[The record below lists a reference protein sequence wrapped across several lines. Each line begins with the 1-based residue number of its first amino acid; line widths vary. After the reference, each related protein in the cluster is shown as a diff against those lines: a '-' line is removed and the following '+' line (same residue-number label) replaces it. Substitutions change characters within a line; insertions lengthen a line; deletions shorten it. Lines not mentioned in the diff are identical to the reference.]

1 MTAINFAIS
10 GAMGRMGQMITDVAK
25 SSGDM
30 VLCGGLEYSA
40 SPHQGSPCGTGVI
53 TDDATNLAQAKV
65 IIDFSRPEATM
76 ALIGRKNQHL
86 RHWSSTQLALMMH
99 KKQRFVRRQRLFL
112 FYIVPTHLWG

>member
-40 SPHQGSPCGTGVI
+40 SPHQGS
-53 TDDATNLAQAKV
+53 
-65 IIDFSRPEATM
+65 F
-76 ALIGRKNQHL
+76 L
-86 RHWSSTQLALMMH
+86 RHRCH
-99 KKQRFVRRQRLFL
+99 HR
-112 FYIVPTHLWG
+112 